1 MRLTDCNFIGR
12 ITRVE
17 YQRGSGSIVLYGEP
31 GEEPIR
37 LQPTDEDGRIGR
49 GAILSLAIDI
59 CKAVEQPILGEQG
72 DGTFRVER
80 SA

>member
-17 YQRGSGSIVLYGEP
+17 YQRGSGSIILHGEP
-31 GEEPIR
+31 GETPIYF
-37 LQPTDEDGRIGR
+37 QPTDSDGSIGYQ
-49 GAILSLAIDI
+49 AVANFAIDI

-72 DGTFRVER
+72 DGTYRVER

>member
-1 MRLTDCNFIGR
+1 MRLADCNFIGR

-31 GEEPIR
+31 GETPIY
-37 LQPTDEDGRIGR
+37 LQPTDADGRVGFQ
-49 GAILSLAIDI
+49 ACANFAIDL
-59 CKAVEQPILGEQG
+59 CVALRKPPLGEQW
-72 DGTFRVER
+72 DGTYRVER